1 MSTTRPAGVL
11 DTSVFIATETG
22 RQLDEALITDEV
34 ATTVVTLAELHVG
47 VLAATTSD
55 IRAQRLATLES
66 VADIETLPV
75 DDEAARMWARLRIY
89 LAETGRR
96 VRINDLWIAAIAA
109 SRALP
114 VVTQDDDFAP
124 LDGAANLT
132 IIRV

>member
-1 MSTTRPAGVL
+1 MSTTRAAGVL

-22 RQLDEALITDEV
+22 RQLDEALVPDEI

-47 VLAATTSD
+47 VLAATTSE

-124 LDGAANLT
+124 LDGAPDLT

>member
-1 MSTTRPAGVL
+1 MSAAPAAGVL
-11 DTSVFIATETG
+11 DTSVFIATESG
-22 RQLDEALITDEV
+22 RQLNEALMPDQI
-34 ATTVVTLAELHVG
+34 ATTVVTLAELHAG

-66 VADIETLPV
+66 VADMETLPV
-75 DDEAARMWARLRIY
+75 DDDAARMWARLRIY

-114 VVTQDDDFAP
+114 VVTQGDDFTA
-124 LDGAANLT
+124 LDGAGRLT
-132 IIRV
+132 VIKV

>member
-1 MSTTRPAGVL
+1 MTITPAAGVL
-11 DTSVFIATETG
+11 DTSVFIVAQSG
-22 RQLDEALITDEV
+22 RQLDDLLIPEQV
-34 ATTVVTLAELHVG
+34 ATTVVTLAELHAG
-47 VLAATTSD
+47 VLAAKTSE
-55 IRAQRLATLES
+55 IRAQRLATLEA

-75 DDEAARMWARLRIY
+75 DDDAARMWARLRIH

-109 SRALP
+109 SQALP
-114 VVTQDDDFAP
+114 VVTQDEDFAA

>member
-1 MSTTRPAGVL
+1 MTSAPAAGVL
-11 DTSVFIATETG
+11 DTSVFIATESG
-22 RQLDEALITDEV
+22 RQLDDLLIPEQL
-34 ATTVVTLAELHVG
+34 ATTVVTLAELHAG
-47 VLAATTSD
+47 ILAAKTSE
-55 IRAQRLATLES
+55 IRAQRLATLEAI
-66 VADIETLPV
+66 ADVETLPV
-75 DDEAARMWARLRIY
+75 DDDAARMWARLRIH

-114 VVTQDDDFAP
+114 VVTQDEDFAA

>member
-1 MSTTRPAGVL
+1 MTITPAAGVL
-11 DTSVFIATETG
+11 DTSVFIATESG
-22 RQLDEALITDEV
+22 RQLDDLLIPEQV

-47 VLAATTSD
+47 VLAAKTSE
-55 IRAQRLATLES
+55 IRAQRLATLEA

-75 DDEAARMWARLRIY
+75 DDDAARMWARLRIH

-114 VVTQDDDFAP
+114 VVTQDEDFAA
-124 LDGAANLT
+124 LDGAANLA

>member
-1 MSTTRPAGVL
+1 MSTMRAAGVL

-22 RQLDEALITDEV
+22 RQLDEALIPDDV

-124 LDGAANLT
+124 LNGAANLT

>member
-1 MSTTRPAGVL
+1 MSATAGVL
-11 DTSVFIATETG
+11 DTSVFIATESG
-22 RQLDEALITDEV
+22 WQLDERLIPEEV

-47 VLAATTSD
+47 VLAATTSE

-66 VADIETLPV
+66 VADIEALPA

-96 VRINDLWIAAIAA
+96 VRSNDLWIAAIAA

-114 VVTQDDDFAP
+114 VITQCEDFAA